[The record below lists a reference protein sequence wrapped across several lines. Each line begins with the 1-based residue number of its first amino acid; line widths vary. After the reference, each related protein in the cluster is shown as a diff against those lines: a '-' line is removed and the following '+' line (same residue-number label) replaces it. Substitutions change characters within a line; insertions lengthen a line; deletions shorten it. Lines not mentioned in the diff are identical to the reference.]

1 MPAFET
7 PAAPQRKNAPRRKA
21 LFDKLR
27 RARRLRRGRAFFVLT
42 RRGIHGMINYAKLHG
57 EMSERFM
64 ELVLKTSDPKGP
76 GVRISLSPPERK
88 LPDGAGLPR
97 SSGRLIYKRSFTM
110 EKYPSG
116 EGAPLLRE

>member
-27 RARRLRRGRAFFVLT
+27 RAFFVLT

>member
-64 ELVLKTSDPKGP
+64 ELVLKTSDSSRAKGSNP
-76 GVRISLSPPERK
+76 FLS
-88 LPDGAGLPR
+88 AN
-97 SSGRLIYKRSFTM
+97 F
-110 EKYPSG
+110 PSG
-116 EGAPLLRE
+116 G

>member
-1 MPAFET
+1 
-7 PAAPQRKNAPRRKA
+7 
-21 LFDKLR
+21 
-27 RARRLRRGRAFFVLT
+27 
-42 RRGIHGMINYAKLHG
+42 MINYAKLHG

-88 LPDGAGLPR
+88 PPDGTGSPR
-97 SSGRLIYKRSFTM
+97 SSGRLNNKQTAFTM